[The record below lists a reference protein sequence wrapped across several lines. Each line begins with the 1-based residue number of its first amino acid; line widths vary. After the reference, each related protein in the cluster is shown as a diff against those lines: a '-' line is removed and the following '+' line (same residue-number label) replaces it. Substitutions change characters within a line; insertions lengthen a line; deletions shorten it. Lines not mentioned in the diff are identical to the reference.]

1 VLDVESPRV
10 LLVDASQLIT
20 EGLRIVLHRTQSF
33 RVVGIAHTV
42 ADAQR
47 CLRGVLV
54 DVVVTDLD
62 VPGDTPLRTV
72 RDAMGCRPRVRA
84 IVLSNRDSTQWARA
98 ALDAGASAYL
108 LKTSP
113 LSELLPVIQAVA
125 HGAHATLDVHL
136 GELARLPARL
146 PPPAALGQLSAR
158 EFDVLAEVAKGL
170 DNQRIAQRLFIS
182 TDTVKS
188 HVRAILR
195 KLGARDRAHAVA
207 MVLGEA
213 GPEEPPSA
221 PRDLGGL
228 PAGEGR
234 GVLGS

>member
-1 VLDVESPRV
+1 MLNVECPRV

-20 EGLRIVLHRTQSF
+20 EGLRISLNRARSF

-42 ADAQR
+42 ADAR
-47 CLRGVLV
+47 HCLRDLAV
-54 DVVVTDLD
+54 DIVVTDVD
-62 VPGDTPLRTV
+62 VPGDGPLRTLH
-72 RDAMGCRPRVRA
+72 DAVAYRPRARVV
-84 IVLSNRDSTQWARA
+84 VLSNRDSRHWAAA
-98 ALDAGASAYL
+98 ALDAGAAAYL

-113 LSELLPVIQAVA
+113 LSELLPVMLAVA
-125 HGAHATLDVHL
+125 HGATATVDVHL
-136 GELARLPARL
+136 GELARLPSRL
-146 PPPAALGQLSAR
+146 PPPSALNRLSAR

-207 MVLGEA
+207 MVLNESGA
-213 GPEEPPSA
+213 VEPGA
-221 PRDLGGL
+221 
-228 PAGEGR
+228 
-234 GVLGS
+234 